1 MPVLQG
7 QGHRRGPLEAVAAVA
22 VASVRSGVW
31 SLQRG
36 ITSWR
41 RRGRRCGG
49 GAEVGRLR
57 RHPRHLP
64 LQHLGDHRHLAAAL
78 RVAAH
83 PDVGGATNW

>member
-7 QGHRRGPLEAVAAVA
+7 QRHRRGPLEAVGAVA
-22 VASVRSGVW
+22 VASVRGGVR

-41 RRGRRCGG
+41 RRRRRCGG
-49 GAEVGRLR
+49 GAEVWRLG

-64 LQHLGDHRHLAAAL
+64 LQHLGDHRH
-78 RVAAH
+78 RVTRRFAAH
-83 PDVGGATNW
+83 SDVGATKR